1 MKKLSALVLSV
12 CSLFLCAAPSGNRI
26 FTESYPDWKI
36 VSIQDLPMSVSG
48 KLFQSINPRVRF
60 HLAPFYRASQNV
72 FLIQDTRNG
81 MNALIDVGFGKEES
95 ALLKQL
101 AALGIKPDDISAV
114 FITHIHPDH
123 VGGLS
128 TPEGKAVFPNA
139 KIYIARKEYD
149 EWRKDWNRASLT
161 KELKPVR
168 KNLELVD
175 YDKEVKP
182 FGITP
187 LYYPGHT
194 PGHTV
199 FRMQLAL
206 PEGKSKTIYFVGD
219 IVHGV
224 ELQIPRPQ
232 YCAKFDRDP
241 ETAVRSRRELLEK
254 ATYWYGA
261 HIPFPGI
268 IRIIRE
274 ETPSDR
280 TKYSFQSKPAQ
291 KPEVKE

>member
-1 MKKLSALVLSV
+1 MKKLSALAVFV

-26 FTESYPDWKI
+26 YTESYPGWKI

-48 KLFQSINPRVRF
+48 KLFQSINPRERF
-60 HLAPFYRASQNV
+60 RLAPFYRASQNV

-95 ALLKQL
+95 TLLKQL
-101 AALGIKPDDISAV
+101 AALGIKPDDISVV

-128 TPEGKAVFPNA
+128 TPEGKAVFPKA
-139 KIYIARKEYD
+139 RICIARKEYD
-149 EWRKDWNRASLT
+149 EWRKDWSRSSLA

-206 PEGKSKTIYFVGD
+206 PDNKSKTIWFVGD

-224 ELQIPRPQ
+224 ELQISRPQ

-241 ETAVRSRRELLEK
+241 ATAVRSRRELLDK
-254 ATYWYGA
+254 AAHWYGA

-268 IRIIRE
+268 ITIIRE
-274 ETPSDR
+274 ETPSGR
-280 TKYSFQSKPAQ
+280 TKYSFQSEPAK